1 MPSSQF
7 LSLARAK
14 QDVIVA
20 AGLAEFAAHGY
31 DLASTNRIV
40 RRAGI
45 SKGVLFK
52 YFADKEAFFL
62 YVASRTVGSYLAGM
76 PVEQPDLFSWLRAV
90 TAYKLQYIRQ
100 QPDTYALWAR
110 LTKDADHP
118 VYAKA
123 LRAQVEVLQ
132 EFRPRVPVGSERPLR
147 AGVTPDHL
155 LNLVTWIANG
165 LQEQFLATAP
175 DEVGDGFDAAFQ
187 TIVDEFDRYL
197 DIVRNGLYEG
207 A

>member
-7 LSLARAK
+7 LSLAPAK
-14 QDVIVA
+14 QDVIIS

-45 SKGVLFK
+45 SKGALFK
-52 YFADKEAFFL
+52 YFADKEGFFL
-62 YVASRTVGSYLAGM
+62 YVISRTVGSYLAGM
-76 PVEQPDLFSWLRAV
+76 PVEQPDLLSWLRAV
-90 TAYKLQYIRQ
+90 TAYKFQYIRQ

-110 LTKDADHP
+110 LTKHADHP

-132 EFRPRVPVGSERPLR
+132 EFRPRVPVASDRPLR
-147 AGVTPDHL
+147 AGVTGEHL
-155 LNLVTWIANG
+155 LNLVMWIANG

-175 DEVGDGFDAAFQ
+175 DEVGDAFDAAFQ
-187 TIVDEFDRYL
+187 TIVNEFDRYL
-197 DIVRNGLYEG
+197 DIVRNGLYQG
-207 A
+207 T